1 MQICQDKPKGETM
14 NLNEAVNRIGFD
26 IREGED
32 EIVDMLVEAY
42 NAEPDKREFVY
53 KSRKYLDKVDEAR
66 IGQFIARIGKSKLFV
81 LAGLHEA
88 FDRYYQKSMKT
99 SE

>member
-1 MQICQDKPKGETM
+1 MK
-14 NLNEAVNRIGFD
+14 LNEAVDKIGFD

-42 NAEPDKREFVY
+42 NAEADKREFVY
-53 KSRKYLDKVDEAR
+53 KSRKYLDKVDNVR
-66 IGQFIARIGKSKLFV
+66 IGQFIERIGKSKLFS
-81 LAGLHEA
+81 LLGLHEA
-88 FDRYYQKSMKT
+88 FERYQKSQKF